1 MIHVS
6 TAEKNFAENT
16 FFVSTFLDK
25 YMSTFL
31 DKYKVINENLTK
43 SSMKIC

>member
-25 YMSTFL
+25 YS
-31 DKYKVINENLTK
+31 LTTT
-43 SSMKIC
+43 KIEKRKTKMTKLPK